1 MDWEDLKLAQGELN
15 GHTSMMI
22 KIFSK
27 GEVWEHTHR
36 IRESMLG
43 EAMATCRL
51 SLLYKDHEGW
61 ASHMGTC
68 PPTRPVISG
77 NMGMN
82 IHLSEVV
89 SDLIEPLVDKF
100 MGGRESISTEDM
112 ISKFVGLNEDNKD
125 WTVWNRYGGL
135 VYEEYMGCSTLWGS
149 GPMFSVW
156 MSQIYASVMGL

>member
-1 MDWEDLKLAQGELN
+1 MDWGDLKLAQGELN

-100 MGGRESISTEDM
+100 IGGRESISTEDM

-125 WTVWNRYGGL
+125 WTV
-135 VYEEYMGCSTLWGS
+135 
-149 GPMFSVW
+149 
-156 MSQIYASVMGL
+156 